1 MKTSWLIS
9 LLSSAILFGCAGCN
23 LPEENSGTELP
34 DAAQPVLPPWLTS
47 ARVQVSGRDVPN
59 DDCRTTICTH
69 NENTDLIRWKGALYL
84 VHRTA
89 RSQVL
94 GPNSSLWIYRSTD
107 EGKTFQKTAVIAA
120 PTEKLTPLGGEDRA
134 KNGRDLRDPHFFVVG
149 DRLHIKALTRLPVV
163 SPRDSGVDTI
173 AVGTETSD
181 GERFSPLQTI
191 AATGYSLWRIKQG
204 PDGRLYSAAYQDGD
218 TSVTLFSSRDG
229 VSWDKGAV
237 IYAQTVDAPLET
249 ELEFLPSGKLLAL
262 VRMDG
267 TDDEL
272 LGNQGRLRTK
282 VCFAAPPYSTFD
294 CGSELSGQRLD
305 GPVSFAQGGR
315 LFVIARRHLQP
326 SYQKRTSLFEL
337 TGMLDGGPLG
347 IKLHG
352 DFPSTGDTAYAG
364 VAPLA
369 GSRVLVSWYS
379 GDLVDNL
386 GWLSGM
392 LGQSD
397 IWLGE
402 MDLSKLPKLP

>member
-1 MKTSWLIS
+1 MKTRWLGS
-9 LLSSAILFGCAGCN
+9 LLAIAFLFSFVACKQSDEPSGSEQTDPATPM
-23 LPEENSGTELP
+23 LPGWLP
-34 DAAQPVLPPWLTS
+34 R
-47 ARVQVSGRDVPN
+47 ARVLVSGRDVPN
-59 DDCRTTICTH
+59 QDCRTTICTH

-107 EGKTFQKTAVIAA
+107 EGKTFEKTAVLAA

-134 KNGRDLRDPHFFVVG
+134 KSGRDLRDPHFYVVG
-149 DRLHIKALTRLPVV
+149 DRLYLKALTRLPVV

-173 AVGTETSD
+173 AVGTWTTD
-181 GERFSPLQTI
+181 GQRFAPFQTLTE
-191 AATGYSLWRIKQG
+191 TGYSLWRIKQA
-204 PDGRLYSAAYQDGD
+204 PDGRFYSAAYQDGD
-218 TSVTLFSSRDG
+218 VSVTLFSSPDG
-229 VSWDKGAV
+229 ARWDKGAV
-237 IYAQTVDAPLET
+237 IYSVAADAPLET

-262 VRMDG
+262 IRMDG

-282 VCFAAPPYSTFD
+282 VCYASPPYTSFD
-294 CGSELSGQRLD
+294 CGGELSGQRLD
-305 GPVSFAQGGR
+305 GPVSLLHGGR

-337 TGMLDGGPLG
+337 TGMLDGGPLA

-364 VAPLA
+364 IAPLA
-369 GSRVLVSWYS
+369 DSRFLVSWYS
-379 GDLVDNL
+379 GDLVENL

-402 MDLSKLPKLP
+402 IDLAQLP